1 MTAKEK
7 PAPGD
12 NRETGYDTTFDNRK
26 STVSGT
32 LLLARLMPKTSA
44 AIIANGGSITRIA
57 ELLPATAAAIS
68 VILS

>member
-1 MTAKEK
+1 MSENKKAATA
-7 PAPGD
+7 G
-12 NRETGYDTTFDNRK
+12 TGTASNTAFIELN

-57 ELLPATAAAIS
+57 EFLPATAAAIS